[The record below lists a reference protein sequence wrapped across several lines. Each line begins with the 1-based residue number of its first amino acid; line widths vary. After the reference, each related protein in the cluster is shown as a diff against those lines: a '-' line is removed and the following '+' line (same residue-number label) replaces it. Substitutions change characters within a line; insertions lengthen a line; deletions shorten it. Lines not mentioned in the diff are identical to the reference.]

1 MNLDTNKIE
10 TSYLSVRLRQGLLH
24 LEFGVDLA
32 FILISDEVVVLF
44 KFSVLLGEDLA
55 GILFLLVQPVKLVVV
70 LLERVQLSGDSLAL
84 KQCLNKLV
92 SIRVKK
98 FTKLS

>member
-1 MNLDTNKIE
+1 LIRHSESLLNVDTYKIE
-10 TSYLSVRLRQGLLH
+10 TSYLSVRLGQGLLH

-55 GILFLLVQPVKLVVV
+55 GILLLLVQSAKLVVV
-70 LLERVQLSGDSLAL
+70 LLERVQLSSDSLAL
-84 KQCLNKLV
+84 
-92 SIRVKK
+92 
-98 FTKLS
+98 

>member
-1 MNLDTNKIE
+1 
-10 TSYLSVRLRQGLLH
+10 LH

-44 KFSVLLGEDLA
+44 KFSVLLGKDLA
-55 GILFLLVQPVKLVVV
+55 GVLFLLVQSAKLVVV

-84 KQCLNKLV
+84 
-92 SIRVKK
+92 
-98 FTKLS
+98 